1 MTGIKL
7 KHFIKKEVSTTR
19 IPLKLF
25 IKLQVGVR
33 QFRDKVKQYR
43 DEEDREGKC
52 VELHRIYVDRRTV
65 HILKG
70 PRYIMPWQ
78 QS

>member
-7 KHFIKKEVSTTR
+7 KLFIKKEVSTTR

-52 VELHRIYVDRRTV
+52 VELHRIYVRTV

-70 PRYIMPWQ
+70 HRYYALATELNV
-78 QS
+78 